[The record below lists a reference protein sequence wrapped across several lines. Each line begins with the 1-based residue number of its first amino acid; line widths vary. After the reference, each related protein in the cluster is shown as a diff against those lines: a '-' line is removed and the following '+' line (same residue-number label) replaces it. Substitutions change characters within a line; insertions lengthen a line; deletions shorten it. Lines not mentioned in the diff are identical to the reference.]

1 MHLEWLRVCAH
12 SSCKSTQMKVAVK
25 VQNNSS
31 TGWFG
36 TLSYHEIQLCSI
48 VLPDGQEKLRLSTL
62 LRKSVRDQWRTKKGY
77 LRYSRLTEIRFLI
90 NQIRVQ
96 FWRGTRDS
104 AYDVGVIEPAG
115 WV

>member
-1 MHLEWLRVCAH
+1 M
-12 SSCKSTQMKVAVK
+12 
-25 VQNNSS
+25 
-31 TGWFG
+31 
-36 TLSYHEIQLCSI
+36 
-48 VLPDGQEKLRLSTL
+48 PDGQEKVKVID

-90 NQIRVQ
+90 NQIRIQ